1 MEKGEGGKDFNAIS
15 NGDVVI
21 LPAFGG
27 TIQELQLLDQK
38 YVYDFFNIRIDISS
52 DQSTKF
58 IIEVCKLWIL
68 LVLG

>member
-1 MEKGEGGKDFNAIS
+1 MEKGEAGKDFNAVS

-38 YVYDFFNIRIDISS
+38 CVYDCFYFDLSIFSLTNS
-52 DQSTKF
+52 
-58 IIEVCKLWIL
+58 LNL
-68 LVLG
+68 